1 VQLPI
6 TSAPR
11 SKWPDVPGLYPPTP
25 LSDLIASIPRS
36 PGALKTDLAH
46 FCPGHPLYI
55 SLRFNLP
62 HLASLISCPC
72 EPPPR
77 VEQSGSM
84 PATFSAGGGASLAP
98 TPAHPHQLSRQPS
111 KEDLEMAE
119 NLNLLNHSQDRHSTR
134 RNSNMRTDA
143 VNSTVTEAQ
152 CANSPGNAPEISEYH
167 SLEDTLNYQR
177 ASQPEQSPTQTA
189 TAAMQQRSQVSN
201 APITGQICR

>member
-1 VQLPI
+1 VARRPRPVPSNPI
-6 TSAPR
+6 IRSDRIYPAP
-11 SKWPDVPGLYPPTP
+11 PGSPQNRLSPT
-25 LSDLIASIPRS
+25 LVLAIRYIYLC
-36 PGALKTDLAH
+36 ALT
-46 FCPGHPLYI
+46 FRI
-55 SLRFNLP
+55 P

-143 VNSTVTEAQ
+143 ANSTVTEAQ

-177 ASQPEQSPTQTA
+177 ASQPEQSPTQAA